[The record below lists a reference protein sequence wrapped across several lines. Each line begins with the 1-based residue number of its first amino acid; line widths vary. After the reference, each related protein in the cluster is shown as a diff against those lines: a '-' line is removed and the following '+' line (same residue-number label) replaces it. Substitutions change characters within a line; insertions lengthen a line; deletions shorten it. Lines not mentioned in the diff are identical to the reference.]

1 MADFREECYTTKW
14 FGFIFVAIIVIIFYC
29 ILFPIY
35 IFKTLFHIRDKLDTM
50 HIRHKYGFL
59 YNQYDLNAYWWE
71 SASILRKL
79 MLASVPVFMHEYST
93 LQLTVSIVISIFF
106 HLLHSTWHPFEL
118 YNANLLQH
126 LTFAGTWLTFFLL
139 LLQENFSDQDYFV
152 TSEYICVA
160 TVGFNLF
167 VLASAV
173 LIMIATV
180 RNEVRKL
187 KTRVEVD
194 FTISKSLS
202 GSIKGKL
209 SKLAAGSKA
218 HVKAHHLEAA
228 SSKAREEAEKLRGG
242 SSKRWGK
249 LSLMTKLSGGMF
261 FLLFFLPCFH
271 ISQNKTLL
279 TIVSFFFFFQFTR

>member
-1 MADFREECYTTKW
+1 
-14 FGFIFVAIIVIIFYC
+14 
-29 ILFPIY
+29 
-35 IFKTLFHIRDKLDTM
+35 
-50 HIRHKYGFL
+50 
-59 YNQYDLNAYWWE
+59 
-71 SASILRKL
+71 

-106 HLLHSTWHPFEL
+106 HLLHSTWHPFGL

-139 LLQENFSDQDYFV
+139 LLQENFSDQDYIV
-152 TSEYICVA
+152 TSEYICAA

-167 VLASAV
+167 VLASAI

-218 HVKAHHLEAA
+218 HVKARHLEVA
-228 SSKAREEAEKLRGG
+228 SSKAREEAENLRGG

-261 FLLFFLPCFH
+261 SLLFFLISCFPYF
-271 ISQNKTLL
+271 SKQNITHNC
-279 TIVSFFFFFQFTR
+279 IFFFFFQFAR